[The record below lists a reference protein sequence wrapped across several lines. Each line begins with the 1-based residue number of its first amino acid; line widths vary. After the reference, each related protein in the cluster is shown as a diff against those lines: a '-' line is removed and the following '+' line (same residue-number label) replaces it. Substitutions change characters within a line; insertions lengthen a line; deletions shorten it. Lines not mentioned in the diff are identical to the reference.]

1 MAQQITDV
9 SNFTKQYSTSVPF
22 GNKGSKVNENLGIT
36 DESTIESRMSGG
48 WQASGSAYYTQ
59 ENKIGAYGGYI
70 FDHPRSIDYVKF
82 YISRYS
88 GQNITL
94 YVTAQYYNGSDWI
107 DVEDMEVTTTVSYP
121 VNQFTVSFASVG
133 SVYGVRW
140 YHYKTPQK
148 SPSNNICFFGMTLYE
163 NQDAFTVHFDS
174 KGGTGTMADQSI
186 ESGVATALST
196 NAFTKDGY
204 IFKGWDTS
212 SAGTTVVYDDEEVV
226 TDLTS
231 AGSTI
236 TLYAVWELAW
246 GYLLKDDSNR
256 YYTMD
261 VSQNL
266 TQLSGVSA
274 LSKAVFLQYGF
285 QTTPVTSTLTS
296 LSNPTVYKWDGSQAP
311 RLEATMSAIPVP
323 QVIKTQVDLSSSQI
337 IGINNLEAE
346 YTGNINVQYSYNDST
361 YTTATTLAAFLSM
374 NKDTLYN
381 GLTSSKQ
388 LYIKFIIMDENA
400 TLTRFKLTY
409 KRRAFS

>member
-1 MAQQITDV
+1 MADYFRLTVTDGYNGALSGNPAKIRLYDTDNTTVIFYSYADDTNSYYNQHYSIQSATVSSTAGPVQITVTPPATQTSDLGISITV
-9 SNFTKQYSTSVPF
+9 VGNTTNLQIRPNGSNTSWGYNYSTQ
-22 GNKGSKVNENLGIT
+22 
-36 DESTIESRMSGG
+36 IEVTVLDTYTVIFNSN
-48 WQASGSAYYTQ
+48 SGS
-59 ENKIGAYGGYI
+59 
-70 FDHPRSIDYVKF
+70 
-82 YISRYS
+82 
-88 GQNITL
+88 
-94 YVTAQYYNGSDWI
+94 
-107 DVEDMEVTTTVSYP
+107 
-121 VNQFTVSFASVG
+121 
-133 SVYGVRW
+133 
-140 YHYKTPQK
+140 
-148 SPSNNICFFGMTLYE
+148 
-163 NQDAFTVHFDS
+163 
-174 KGGTGTMADQSI
+174 GTMADQSI
-186 ESGVATALST
+186 ESGAATSLSQ
-196 NAFTKDGY
+196 NSFTREGY
-204 IFKGWDTS
+204 SFAGWDTS

-231 AGSTI
+231 AGGTI

-246 GYLLKDDSNR
+246 GYLLENNGN

-261 VSQNL
+261 SSQNL

-274 LSKAVFLQYGF
+274 LSKSVFLQYGF

-311 RLEATMSAIPVP
+311 TLNVSMDAIPVP
-323 QVIKTQVDLSSSQI
+323 QVIKTQVDLSGSQI

-361 YTTATTLAAFLSM
+361 YTTATTIAAFLSM

-388 LYIKFIIMDENA
+388 LYIKFILMDENA